1 MAGEER
7 GTALIEAPQQPALPA
22 PLFSGAEMGEAMQAY
37 RGLQLALDKAM
48 PDQLMRLSGKV
59 FRKKGYWRA
68 VAKAFSLRLTLITE
82 SRYEEENGDW
92 GYLACYRA
100 EDRNGN
106 AVDSDGSCAASE
118 KVGRD
123 GSRAMCTTHNV
134 RAHAHTRAKNRAIA
148 DLVGFGE
155 VSAEEMR
162 DDQRDDQRWDGPARS
177 APPPRKGGGPSE
189 KQLSRLF
196 AISREHGWS
205 NEQVRE
211 LLSRE
216 FQLESTSD
224 LSRGQYDKGCNELLP
239 AGPAVEGE
247 VGLAD
252 ELPF

>member
-1 MAGEER
+1 MAENDN
-7 GTALIEAPQQPALPA
+7 GTALVAAPEQPALPA

-37 RGLQLALDKAM
+37 KGLQNALDRAM
-48 PDQLMRLSGKV
+48 PDQLMKIQGRT

-68 VAKAFSLRLTLITE
+68 IAKAFSLRLTLISE
-82 SRYEEENGDW
+82 SRYEEGSEW
-92 GYLACYRA
+92 GYIVVYRA
-100 EDRNGN
+100 EDRAGN
-106 AVDSDGSCAASE
+106 VADGDGACSIRE
-118 KVGRD
+118 KSG
-123 GSRAMCTTHNV
+123 AMATLHNV
-134 RAHAHTRAKNRAIA
+134 RAHAHTRAKNRAIS

-162 DDQRDDQRWDGPARS
+162 DDQRWDGPDKRS

-205 NEQVRE
+205 NEQVKD

-224 LSRGQYDKGCNELLP
+224 LSRSQYDKVCNELLP
-239 AGPAVEGE
+239 AGPVVEGE
-247 VGLAD
+247 VVNLD
-252 ELPF
+252 DDLPF

>member
-37 RGLQLALDKAM
+37 RGLQNALDRAM
-48 PDQLMRLSGKV
+48 PDQLMKLQGRT

-68 VAKAFSLRLTLITE
+68 VSKAFGLKVTMVR
-82 SRYEEENGDW
+82 EERFEEDGDW
-92 GYLACYRA
+92 GYLAVYRA

-106 AVDSDGSCAASE
+106 VADGDGSCAASE

-134 RAHAHTRAKNRAIA
+134 RAHAHTRAKNRAIS

-155 VSAEEMR
+155 VSAEEVER
-162 DDQRDDQRWDGPARS
+162 GGAPASDSGAAPQRRGA
-177 APPPRKGGGPSE
+177 GPSD

-205 NEQVRE
+205 NEQVKD

-224 LSRGQYDKGCNELLP
+224 LSRAQYDRVCNELLP
-239 AGPAVEGE
+239 AGPVVEGE
-247 VGLAD
+247 VVNLD
-252 ELPF
+252 DDLPF